1 MPDNTE
7 TDKFL
12 LFNVK
17 PIWKLTY
24 PSKLLG
30 PSETKTYVIYGV
42 DRGSLDISRNWTKIH
57 SVEQFN
63 QGFVATPEDFT
74 VTIAV
79 KEHGEAFEALRRC
92 GKSAMMF
99 DIECDILRTTTD
111 GADIDYNSEGSDT
124 DDEIDEDPWMDGFEK
139 FIGCMI
145 QREGQTIDPGTFPV
159 REFEISFLRHG
170 LKEIQSDGTSLD
182 FEEGDGTFPDLNVSN
197 GKLEL

>member
-7 TDKFL
+7 KDKFL

-42 DRGSLDISRNWTKIH
+42 DRGSLDISRNWTKVH

-63 QGFVATPEDFT
+63 QGFVATPEDFSI
-74 VTIAV
+74 TISV
-79 KEHGEAFEALRRC
+79 KEHGEAFGALRRC

-99 DIECDILRTTTD
+99 DIECDILRVDTS
-111 GADIDYNSEGSDT
+111 GADIDYESEGSE
-124 DDEIDEDPWMDGFEK
+124 DDLGYDPWMNGFEK
-139 FIGCMI
+139 FIGCMV

-159 REFEISFLRHG
+159 REFEIMFLRHS
-170 LKEIQSDGTSLD
+170 LKEIQEDGTSKD
-182 FEEGDGTFPDLNVSN
+182 YEEGDGTFPDLSISS